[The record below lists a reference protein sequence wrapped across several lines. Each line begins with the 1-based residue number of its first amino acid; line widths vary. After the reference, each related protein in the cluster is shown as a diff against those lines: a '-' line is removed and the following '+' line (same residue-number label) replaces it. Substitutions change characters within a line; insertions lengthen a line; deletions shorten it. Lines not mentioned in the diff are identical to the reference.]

1 MAEGTDTYK
10 GLAVPLF
17 GQSEIR
23 ANDATYDIITLTQYA
38 SGTGDFL
45 VCQSENGTEKFV
57 INYSGDIAGALELTS
72 SITVAGASTLT
83 GAVGCGAVTSTSTI
97 TAGTGLTVTAGDAT
111 ISAGDVIITK
121 GYYLRFTS
129 WAITPPTTGL
139 TLGDTFLLKTST
151 NAQIAICV
159 DGSDTLRYLNT
170 TSA

>member
-23 ANDATYDIITLTQYA
+23 ANDATGDIITLTQYA
-38 SGTGDFL
+38 AGTGDFF

-57 INYSGDIAGALELTS
+57 INASGDIAGAVTLTS
-72 SITVAGASTLT
+72 TLGVGAI
-83 GAVGCGAVTSTSTI
+83 TSTSTI
-97 TAGTGLTVTAGDAT
+97 TAGTGLTVTAGDTT
-111 ISAGDVIITK
+111 ITAGDVIISK

-129 WAITPPTTGL
+129 WATTPPTTGL